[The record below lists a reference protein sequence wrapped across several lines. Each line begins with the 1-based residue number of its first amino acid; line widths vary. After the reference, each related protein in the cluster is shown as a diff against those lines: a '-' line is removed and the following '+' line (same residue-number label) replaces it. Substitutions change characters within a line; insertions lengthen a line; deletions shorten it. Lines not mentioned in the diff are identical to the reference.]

1 MAQIC
6 QIFFVIFGINSL
18 IMGRFI
24 RAAALGLVLAITGF
38 GWAQDEAEA
47 PERYVRI
54 VLNDGTIKE
63 GRFLEMT
70 EDVVVLDMPML
81 GVTRYPKHLVQYM
94 QDLESYDGP
103 SSERRAYSE
112 NPQASRYFFAPS
124 GIQLKANQGYFQ
136 SNIGLNSVNYGLSDG
151 LTVGAVLSFLGGG
164 GAFKVGTQ
172 VGEKT
177 HISAGGIGFTDY
189 YGILDAPLGLAFINV
204 TRGTERKNITLNLGL
219 ANRDDDLLFYRGYE
233 QGLDGYYRP
242 AERANGTSRPFIV
255 NVSGM
260 TPIGEARW
268 LLTENYL
275 IVNRVEVGAYGNVP
289 EGDEMWSYSVPS
301 VMQEGV
307 HWEAGAANI
316 MSLGIRTLNRRTG
329 WLWDYGLV
337 GVFAGGDGFA
347 APWFSFTLAF

>member
-1 MAQIC
+1 MQ
-6 QIFFVIFGINSL
+6 Q
-18 IMGRFI
+18 FI
-24 RAAALGLVLAITGF
+24 RTAVLGLVLAISGF
-38 GWAQDEAEA
+38 SWAQDEAEA
-47 PERYVRI
+47 PERFVRI

-81 GVTRYPKHLVQYM
+81 GATRYPKHLIQYM

-136 SNIGLNSVNYGLSDG
+136 SNIGLNSVNYGLNDG
-151 LTVGAVLSFLGGG
+151 LTVGAILSFLGGG

-177 HISAGGIGFTDY
+177 HVSAGGIGFTDY
-189 YGILDAPLGLAFINV
+189 YGILDGPLGLAFINV

-219 ANRDDDLLFYRGYE
+219 ANRDTDLYYYRGYE
-233 QGLDGYYRP
+233 QMADGAYVP
-242 AERANGTSRPFIV
+242 SERANATSRPFIA
-255 NVSGM
+255 NLSAM
-260 TPIGEARW
+260 TPIGDARW
-268 LLTENYL
+268 LLTENYV
-275 IVNRVEVGAYGNVP
+275 IVNRVDVGAYGNNPQNGGGWTYQIPSTVP
-289 EGDEMWSYSVPS
+289 EGVF
-301 VMQEGV
+301 
-307 HWEAGAANI
+307 WEAGAANI
-316 MSLGIRTLNRRTG
+316 MSLGIRSLNRRTG

>member
-1 MAQIC
+1 MKQVACLLIVGFAL
-6 QIFFVIFGINSL
+6 FFG
-18 IMGRFI
+18 G
-24 RAAALGLVLAITGF
+24 AAF
-38 GWAQDEAEA
+38 AQDSTSDAD
-47 PERYVRI
+47 RYVRI
-54 VLNDGTIKE
+54 VLNDGSIKE
-63 GRFLEMT
+63 GRFLDMT

-81 GVTRYPKHLVQYM
+81 GATRFPKHLIQYM
-94 QDLESYDGP
+94 QDLEDYRGP

-124 GIQLKANQGYFQ
+124 GIQLKANEGYFQ
-136 SNIGLNSVNYGLSDG
+136 SNIGLNSVNYGLNDG

-189 YGILDAPLGLAFINV
+189 YGLLDEPLGLAFINV

-219 ANRDDDLLFYRGYE
+219 ANRDDDRLFYRGYE
-233 QGLDGYYRP
+233 QQADGYYRP
-242 AERANGTSRPFIV
+242 TERANGTSRPFIV

-260 TPIGEARW
+260 TPIGDARW
-268 LLTENYL
+268 LLTENYF
-275 IVNRVEVGAYGNVP
+275 IVNRVEVGEYGNVP
-289 EGDEMWSYSVPS
+289 QGDDMWSASVPS
-301 VMQEGV
+301 TVQEGV
-307 HWEAGAANI
+307 HWEPGAANI

-337 GVFAGGDGFA
+337 GVFDGGNGFA